1 MSDFV
6 EIRKLILDV
15 MTDNI
20 RIRLDQMSDTPA
32 CIHTEYRVV
41 YIGGRAGESFI
52 GEVKER
58 DITQRGE
65 QMLIVLFALDTYPRE
80 IRLEVIIAVIP
91 FRLVT
96 ETDIDVKPVLN
107 PAGPAELRYIPA
119 DDGFRGLAFAHS
131 QTERPEA
138 AARPGP

>member
-1 MSDFV
+1 MSDSV
-6 EIRKLILDV
+6 EIRKLVLDV

-20 RIRLDQMSDTPA
+20 RIRLDQMSDTPV
-32 CIHTEYRVV
+32 CVHTEYRVV

-52 GEVKER
+52 GEVEKR
-58 DITQRGE
+58 NITQRGE

-96 ETDIDVKPVLN
+96 ETDIDVKPVLDLVSLI
-107 PAGPAELRYIPA
+107 ELRYIPA
-119 DDGFRGLAFAHS
+119 DDGFRGLAVTPS
-131 QTERPEA
+131 
-138 AARPGP
+138 

>member
-1 MSDFV
+1 MSDSV
-6 EIRKLILDV
+6 EIRKLILDI
-15 MTDNI
+15 MTDDI
-20 RIRLDQMSDTPA
+20 RIRLDLTPDA
-32 CIHTEYRVV
+32 PVCVHTEYYVV
-41 YIGGRAGESFI
+41 YIGGRAGKSFI

-96 ETDIDVKPVLN
+96 ETDIDVKPVLDLVSLI
-107 PAGPAELRYIPA
+107 ELRYIPA
-119 DDGFRGLAFAHS
+119 DDGFRALAVAPS
-131 QTERPEA
+131 
-138 AARPGP
+138 